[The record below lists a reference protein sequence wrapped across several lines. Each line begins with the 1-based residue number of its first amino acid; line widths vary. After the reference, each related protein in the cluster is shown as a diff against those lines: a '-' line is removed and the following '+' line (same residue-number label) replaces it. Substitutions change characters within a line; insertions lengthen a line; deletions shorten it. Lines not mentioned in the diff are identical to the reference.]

1 MIQTANESRSPE
13 TAPDTQ
19 PGGLYEVLVSE
30 EEELTLW
37 PADQEIPYTPDG
49 WMATGK
55 RGTEKDC
62 LEFIEE
68 HSR

>member
-1 MIQTANESRSPE
+1 MIQAANESRSPE
-13 TAPDTQ
+13 TEN
-19 PGGLYEVLVSE
+19 LYEVLMSQD
-30 EEELTLW
+30 EELTLW

>member
-13 TAPDTQ
+13 TES
-19 PGGLYEVLVSE
+19 LYEVLMSQD
-30 EEELTLW
+30 EELALW

-55 RGTEKDC
+55 LGTEKDC

-68 HSR
+68 RSR

>member
-1 MIQTANESRSPE
+1 MIQTANESRSSE
-13 TAPDTQ
+13 TES
-19 PGGLYEVLVSE
+19 LYEVLMSQD
-30 EEELTLW
+30 EELALW
-37 PADQEIPYTPDG
+37 PVDQEIPYTPDG